1 MLLSFWLVPGKLE
14 GYPIDNPVGVPE
26 GLGVAVKVVGTG
38 GFAMLLVSM
47 LASVVSIV
55 VRFRRS
61 QGEER
66 EQIKWVAAAAVL
78 FAGIYALPFG
88 SLISDD
94 ASLASI
100 LFGVLIMAAAVAVS
114 ILKYRLYDIDVVI
127 SRTLLVAGLA
137 GFITAA
143 YVGIVVGVGSLLGGG
158 GGNPNVVL
166 SVVATTVVA
175 VAFQPVRRWLQ
186 RVANRLVF
194 GRRSTPYDVLSG
206 FATRVG
212 AGESSTESLV
222 HVAELLAGG
231 TGADPA
237 RVWLRVGSTLRAEAT
252 WPVDAGSVDPVTID
266 VEGDVEAAVSR
277 LPAAD
282 LAVPVVE
289 RGELLGVLTIAKPRG
304 ERVSEVDVDLVERLA
319 AASGVVLRNLRLDAE
334 LTQRLVDLE
343 ASRRRLVSAQD
354 DARRRIEADLAG
366 GSRAELNLVR
376 ERLTSMTAHLDADA
390 APKTAKLLT
399 QLIEATDGALGTLAG
414 LAAGVYPPRLAAD
427 GLVAALTEQAAKA
440 ALPVKVRADG
450 VGRYEPDVEA
460 AAYFAVL
467 EGLQNVAKYA
477 DATAAQVRLRG
488 DVRLAALRSGR
499 RRCRLRHRHHH
510 DGQRTAGHL
519 RPPRHRRRLPHHHLD
534 TRIRHD
540 HRRPHPH
547 DTPGGQLGRSRTR
560 AGRSHIMT
568 TSTTPDAPVIESR
581 WSLLAWGLATL
592 SLLLGVGA
600 EILGFAT
607 GLGFDS
613 RSLFPWSFLVVF
625 GVLGGLIGS
634 RHPRNAIGWIFAG
647 AAVTVGI
654 GSLTGA
660 YADYWVETGVGPELL
675 ARIAAV
681 YSYSSWIPWIL
692 IPSTFLVL
700 LFPDG
705 HLLSSRWRPFAWSAG
720 CGIVGAFLTESAQAG
735 TSPDYPPLTNPFG
748 VRNELVSL
756 LDGVSLVLVLIGMIG
771 AAASLILRFRRA
783 RGQQRQ
789 QIKWLAAA
797 GGGGCGHRPGHLC
810 RLRPAG

>member
-1 MLLSFWLVPGKLE
+1 MAVVEVICLSAIAVIGAMVAYRRPQNPIGWIFCAISLSFALTVLVAHAYYTFSLDQTEPSGAATITAWLSTWTWLPAIVSALVLFPLLFPTGRPPTPRWRWVLWLGLTGGSVMLLSFWLVPGKLE
-14 GYPIDNPVGVPE
+14 GYPIDNPVGIPE
-26 GLGVAVKVVGTG
+26 GLGVAVKIVGTG
-38 GFAMLLVSM
+38 GFAMLLVAM

-94 ASLASI
+94 ASLASV
-100 LFGVLIMAAAVAVS
+100 LFGVLIMAGAVAVS

-212 AGESSTESLV
+212 AGESSPESLV

-266 VEGDVEAAVSR
+266 VEGDVDAAVSR

-334 LTQRLVDLE
+334 LAQRLVDLE

-376 ERLTSMTAHLDADA
+376 DRLTSLAANVDADA

-440 ALPVKVRADG
+440 ALPVQVRADG

-488 DVRLAALRSGR
+488 DVDWLRFEVVDDGAGFDQATTTMGSGLQGIADRLDTVGGSLTITSKPGAG
-499 RRCRLRHRHHH
+499 
-510 DGQRTAGHL
+510 TTIAGHIL
-519 RPPRHRRRLPHHHLD
+519 
-534 TRIRHD
+534 
-540 HRRPHPH
+540 
-547 DTPGGQLGRSRTR
+547 
-560 AGRSHIMT
+560 
-568 TSTTPDAPVIESR
+568 TTPQAATSAEGAPE
-581 WSLLAWGLATL
+581 L
-592 SLLLGVGA
+592 
-600 EILGFAT
+600 
-607 GLGFDS
+607 
-613 RSLFPWSFLVVF
+613 
-625 GVLGGLIGS
+625 
-634 RHPRNAIGWIFAG
+634 AG
-647 AAVTVGI
+647 AA
-654 GSLTGA
+654 
-660 YADYWVETGVGPELL
+660 P
-675 ARIAAV
+675 
-681 YSYSSWIPWIL
+681 
-692 IPSTFLVL
+692 
-700 LFPDG
+700 
-705 HLLSSRWRPFAWSAG
+705 
-720 CGIVGAFLTESAQAG
+720 
-735 TSPDYPPLTNPFG
+735 
-748 VRNELVSL
+748 
-756 LDGVSLVLVLIGMIG
+756 
-771 AAASLILRFRRA
+771 
-783 RGQQRQ
+783 
-789 QIKWLAAA
+789 
-797 GGGGCGHRPGHLC
+797 
-810 RLRPAG
+810 

>member
-1 MLLSFWLVPGKLE
+1 MTGTLMKDRALAVSARSTQLAWGLATLALLLIGGAVVAQWAVNLVDTAQVPLFVTIVLVFSVLGALVASRHPRNAIGWIFLGIAVSEGAAWVIGSYAEYWVQTGSGPAWLGETAAWYSQMSWMPLVLVPSTFVVMLFPDGHLVSRRWRPVAWSAGLGIPGSLVVTGLDPGRLSE
-14 GYPIDNPVGVPE
+14 FPQIDNPYAVE
-26 GLGVAVKVVGTG
+26 SSLLGPLGIVVVGL
-38 GFAMLLVSM
+38 MLVGILGSA
-47 LASVVSIV
+47 ASLV
-55 VRFRRS
+55 VRFRRA
-61 QGEER
+61 QGQER
-66 EQIKWVAAAAVL
+66 QQIKWLA
-78 FAGIYALPFG
+78 FAGAGAALVVPIMVVVYDSMAENLATFIIMG
-88 SLISDD
+88 SVLGLPVS
-94 ASLASI
+94 A
-100 LFGVLIMAAAVAVS
+100 GVA
-114 ILKYRLYDIDVVI
+114 ILKYRLYDIDLVI
-127 SRTLLVAGLA
+127 SRTLLVAGLV

-158 GGNPNVVL
+158 SGNPNAVL

-222 HVAELLAGG
+222 HVAELLASG

-266 VEGDVEAAVSR
+266 VEGGVDAAVSR

-376 ERLTSMTAHLDADA
+376 ERLASMTANLDADA
-390 APKTAKLLT
+390 APKTAMLLT

-440 ALPVKVRADG
+440 ALPVQVRADG

-477 DATAAQVRLRG
+477 DATAAKVRLRG
-488 DVRLAALRSGR
+488 DVDWLRFEVVDDGAGFDQATTTMGSGLQGIADR
-499 RRCRLRHRHHH
+499 
-510 DGQRTAGHL
+510 
-519 RPPRHRRRLPHHHLD
+519 LD
-534 TRIRHD
+534 T
-540 HRRPHPH
+540 
-547 DTPGGQLGRSRTR
+547 
-560 AGRSHIMT
+560 
-568 TSTTPDAPVIESR
+568 
-581 WSLLAWGLATL
+581 
-592 SLLLGVGA
+592 VG
-600 EILGFAT
+600 
-607 GLGFDS
+607 
-613 RSLFPWSFLVVF
+613 
-625 GVLGGLIGS
+625 
-634 RHPRNAIGWIFAG
+634 
-647 AAVTVGI
+647 
-654 GSLTGA
+654 GSLTITSKPGA
-660 YADYWVETGVGPELL
+660 GTTISGHIPAPVAVEPVPEL
-675 ARIAAV
+675 
-681 YSYSSWIPWIL
+681 
-692 IPSTFLVL
+692 
-700 LFPDG
+700 
-705 HLLSSRWRPFAWSAG
+705 
-720 CGIVGAFLTESAQAG
+720 VGV
-735 TSPDYPPLTNPFG
+735 
-748 VRNELVSL
+748 VR
-756 LDGVSLVLVLIGMIG
+756 
-771 AAASLILRFRRA
+771 
-783 RGQQRQ
+783 
-789 QIKWLAAA
+789 
-797 GGGGCGHRPGHLC
+797 
-810 RLRPAG
+810 